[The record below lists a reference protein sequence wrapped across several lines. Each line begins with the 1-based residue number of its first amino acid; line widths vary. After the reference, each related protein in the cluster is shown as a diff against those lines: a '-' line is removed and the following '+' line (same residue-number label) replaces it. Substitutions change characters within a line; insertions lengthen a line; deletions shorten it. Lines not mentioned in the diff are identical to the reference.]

1 MNDVVFL
8 SDSLSATVF
17 SLITAIILFTLFA
30 IAGGILVRRAG
41 WKMLP
46 AIAAFLIIA
55 IIRGLLPLEYTR
67 AKIIHY
73 PESVGNAFYALYEP
87 RFFSLSILSIIGLLW
102 LAGAVISFLIFLWK
116 LIAQHREVKHIS
128 ENASGELTEL
138 FCKACNDA
146 KIRNHGVLFVGERVS
161 SPMMV
166 GFFRPIVLLP
176 KQCEDL
182 PEDELQLIMRHEL
195 AHFRYHD
202 LWKKLALS
210 FLCCVFWWN
219 PAAYYLRRAA
229 TQTQELRADSFACKG
244 VDEKTRTNYAETL
257 LAALKVQK
265 NEEKLVAAG
274 YFNRSTDHYLK
285 QRFQEILQFTQ
296 TKRKSTLA
304 WVAVALA
311 LCVFA
316 SSYLVNFQT
325 AFAPNHDEEYFD
337 EYADDQTVSD
347 QFILNV
353 GNGVYLLYCHGM
365 QVAVLSEEDI
375 ASGKYDLLP
384 IYDGAVDYEG
394 GEPN

>member
-30 IAGGILVRRAG
+30 ITGGILVRRAG

-146 KIRNHGVLFVGERVS
+146 KICRQGVLFVDEKVS

-166 GFFRPIVLLP
+166 GFFQPIVLLP
-176 KQCEDL
+176 KQCENL
-182 PEDELQLIMRHEL
+182 NEEELRLIMRHEL

-202 LWKKLALS
+202 LWKKLALKI
-210 FLCCVFWWN
+210 LCCAFWWN
-219 PAAYYLRRAA
+219 PAAYFLCRAA
-229 TQTQELRADSFACKG
+229 TQTQELRADAFACSG
-244 VDEKTRTNYAETL
+244 ADEDTRLHYAEAL
-257 LAALKVQK
+257 LDALKSRK
-265 NEEKLVAAG
+265 GKENLVAAG
-274 YFNRSTDHYLK
+274 YFNRSSDQYLK

-296 TKRKSTLA
+296 TKRKAALA
-304 WVAVALA
+304 WVAMVLALA
-311 LCVFA
+311 ICA
-316 SSYLVNFQT
+316 GSYMVNFQPIDT
-325 AFAPNHDEEYFD
+325 PTDEGNYEDGDAAPN
-337 EYADDQTVSD
+337 
-347 QFILNV
+347 QFIINL
-353 GNGVYLLYCHGM
+353 GNGVFQLYSDGLL
-365 QVAVLSEEDI
+365 VATLNEEDVT
-375 ASGKYDLLP
+375 SGNYDLLP
-384 IYDGAVDYEG
+384 IYSATADIGK
-394 GEPN
+394 GEP